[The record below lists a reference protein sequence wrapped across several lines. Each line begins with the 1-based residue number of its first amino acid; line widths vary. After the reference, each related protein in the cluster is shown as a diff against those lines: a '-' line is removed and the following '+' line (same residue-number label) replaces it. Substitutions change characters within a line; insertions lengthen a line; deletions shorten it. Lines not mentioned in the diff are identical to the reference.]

1 MLNYFLCMSKTT
13 SSPNVFTAI
22 ADPTRRAILDLLRQ
36 GEQPVKQIAKPF
48 SMSLP
53 AISQH
58 LSVLCEA
65 GLVSDRR
72 DGRQRF
78 YRLNPEPLKQVSD
91 WVNHYEEFWQEKL
104 DVLGD
109 YLEEN
114 P

>member
-1 MLNYFLCMSKTT
+1 MSRTAG
-13 SSPNVFTAI
+13 SADVFTAI

-48 SMSLP
+48 PMSLP

-65 GLVSDRR
+65 ELVTQRR
-72 DGRQRF
+72 EGRQRF

-91 WVNHYEEFWQEKL
+91 WVNHYEQF
-104 DVLGD
+104 
-109 YLEEN
+109 
-114 P
+114 

>member
-1 MLNYFLCMSKTT
+1 MSRTAG
-13 SSPNVFTAI
+13 SANVFTAI

-36 GEQPVKQIAKPF
+36 GEQPVKQIAQPF

-53 AISQH
+53 AVSQH

-65 GLVSDRR
+65 RLVIQRKE
-72 DGRQRF
+72 GRQRF
-78 YRLNPEPLKQVSD
+78 YRLNPEPLKKVSD
-91 WVNHYEEFWQEKL
+91 WVNHYEQFWQEKL

-114 P
+114 S

>member
-1 MLNYFLCMSKTT
+1 MSRTA
-13 SSPNVFTAI
+13 SSADVFTAL

-48 SMSLP
+48 QMSLP

-65 GLVSDRR
+65 ELVTQRKE
-72 DGRQRF
+72 GRQRF

-91 WVNHYEEFWQEKL
+91 WVNHYEQFWQEKL

-109 YLEEN
+109 YLEDN